1 MGKDISSEK
10 CFTGFAV
17 GFGLEKQKY
26 CRTNEVGPD
35 IYQECGKETIY
46 AYKGTKLFLY
56 LEIFLS
62 DPGIPG
68 PIYAGSC
75 PL

>member
-1 MGKDISSEK
+1 MGRDISSAK

-46 AYKGTKLFLY
+46 AYKGKKLFL
-56 LEIFLS
+56 
-62 DPGIPG
+62 
-68 PIYAGSC
+68 
-75 PL
+75 